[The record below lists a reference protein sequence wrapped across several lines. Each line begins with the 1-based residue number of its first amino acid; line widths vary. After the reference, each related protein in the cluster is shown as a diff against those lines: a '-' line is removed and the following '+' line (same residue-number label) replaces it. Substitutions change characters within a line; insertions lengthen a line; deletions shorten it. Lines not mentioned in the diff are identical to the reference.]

1 MMTGLREMIALEE
14 ELGEMRSVGSG
25 VGLGEGRL
33 VEGSD

>member
-14 ELGEMRSVGSG
+14 ELGDVRSVGSR
-25 VGLGEGRL
+25 EGRL